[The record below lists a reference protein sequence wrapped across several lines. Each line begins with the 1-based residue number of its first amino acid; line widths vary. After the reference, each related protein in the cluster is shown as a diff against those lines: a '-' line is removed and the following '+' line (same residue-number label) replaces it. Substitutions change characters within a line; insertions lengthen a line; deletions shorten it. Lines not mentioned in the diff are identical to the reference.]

1 MAVRQ
6 QIADSLRSK
15 RVRRG
20 CGRNRLG
27 FLRHRLKFLYAGQTL
42 GRRLTELAKRNVKD
56 NQADEQAATLA
67 RGTAEV
73 ISPAELAAKI
83 ALGRPLRIKLG
94 MDPTAPDL
102 HLGHSLTLKKLRDFQ
117 RAGHT
122 VIFLVGDFT
131 AMIGDPTGRSETR
144 KPLSRDEIER
154 NAETYREQV
163 FKVLDRELTEIRFNS
178 EWMNGV
184 DVRELIRIAAT
195 VSVAR
200 LLERDDFEKRLAA
213 EEPLFLHELLYPVI
227 QGYDSVAL
235 KADIEIGGTDQKFNM
250 LVGRD
255 LQRHFG
261 QEPQVV
267 MTMPLLEGLDGVRK
281 MSKSLGN
288 YVGLTDK
295 PEDMY
300 GKLMSVPDQLMVRYY
315 ELLTTATPEEIAAVK
330 SGRLHPM
337 EAKKRLARTIV
348 GEYHGDAAA
357 TRAEQYFESKFQRKE
372 IPATAQ
378 VYRIAEDL
386 WICELMKQL
395 KFTPSTSEARRLVS
409 QGAVR
414 VDGRTITDVNFRFV
428 PGEHKV
434 LEVGKRRVAR
444 IEP

>member
-1 MAVRQ
+1 MNE
-6 QIADSLRSK
+6 D
-15 RVRRG
+15 
-20 CGRNRLG
+20 
-27 FLRHRLKFLYAGQTL
+27 
-42 GRRLTELAKRNVKD
+42 
-56 NQADEQAATLA
+56 QAIEQAAALA
-67 RGTAEV
+67 KGSSEV
-73 ISPAELAAKI
+73 ISVAELAAKL
-83 ALGRPLRIKLG
+83 ALNRPLRIKLG

-117 RAGHT
+117 DAGHT

-144 KPLSRDEIER
+144 KPLSRDQIER
-154 NAETYREQV
+154 NAETYRTQA
-163 FKVLDRELTEIRFNS
+163 FKILDRERVEVRFNS
-178 EWMNGV
+178 EWMNELGV
-184 DVRELIRIAAT
+184 RRLIEIAAK

-235 KADIEIGGTDQKFNM
+235 EADLKIGGTDQKFNM
-250 LVGRD
+250 LVGRE

-261 QEPQVV
+261 HAPQAV

-281 MSKSLGN
+281 MSKSYGN

-300 GKLMSVPDQLMVRYY
+300 GKLMSVPDRLMVRYY
-315 ELLTTATPEEIAAVK
+315 ELVTKATPEEIAAVK
-330 SGRLHPM
+330 SGGLHPM
-337 EAKKRLARTIV
+337 EAKKLLARTIV
-348 GEYHGDAAA
+348 TEYHGARAAD
-357 TRAEQYFESKFQRKE
+357 RAEQYFESKFQRRE
-372 IPATAQ
+372 IPASTQ
-378 VYRIAEDL
+378 VYRIAEEM
-386 WICELMKQL
+386 WVCELMKQL
-395 KFTPSTSEARRLVS
+395 QFTPSTSEARRLVS

>member
-1 MAVRQ
+1 
-6 QIADSLRSK
+6 LTK
-15 RVRRG
+15 RDV
-20 CGRNRLG
+20 N
-27 FLRHRLKFLYAGQTL
+27 
-42 GRRLTELAKRNVKD
+42 D
-56 NQADEQAATLA
+56 NQANEQAAALA
-67 RGTAEV
+67 SGSSEV
-73 ISPAELAAKI
+73 ISAAELAAKL

-117 RAGHT
+117 DAGHT

-131 AMIGDPTGRSETR
+131 AMIGDPTGRSQTR
-144 KPLSRDEIER
+144 KPLSRDQIER
-154 NAETYREQV
+154 NAETYRTQA
-163 FKVLDRELTEIRFNS
+163 FKLLDRERIEVRFNS
-178 EWMNGV
+178 EWMNELGV
-184 DVRELIRIAAT
+184 RRLIEIAAK

-200 LLERDDFEKRLAA
+200 LLERDDFEKRLADQ
-213 EEPLFLHELLYPVI
+213 EPLFLHELLYPVI

-235 KADIEIGGTDQKFNM
+235 EADLEIGGTDQKFNM
-250 LVGRD
+250 LVGRE

-261 QEPQVV
+261 QAPQAV

-281 MSKSLGN
+281 MSKSYEN

-300 GKLMSVPDQLMVRYY
+300 GKLMSLPDQLMVRYY
-315 ELLTTATPEEIAAVK
+315 QLLTKATPEEIAAVK
-330 SGRLHPM
+330 SGGLHPM

-348 GEYHGDAAA
+348 GEYHGARAAN
-357 TRAEQYFESKFQRKE
+357 RAEQYFESKFQRRE
-372 IPATAQ
+372 IPAGAQ

-395 KFTPSTSEARRLVS
+395 QFTPSTSEARRLVS

>member
-1 MAVRQ
+1 M
-6 QIADSLRSK
+6 
-15 RVRRG
+15 
-20 CGRNRLG
+20 
-27 FLRHRLKFLYAGQTL
+27 
-42 GRRLTELAKRNVKD
+42 AKRNVKE
-56 NQADEQAATLA
+56 NQADEQAAALA
-67 RGTAEV
+67 RGVVEI

-83 ALGRPLRIKLG
+83 APGRPLRIKLG

-102 HLGHSLTLKKLRDFQ
+102 HLGHSVVLKKLRDFQ
-117 RAGHT
+117 DAGHT

-154 NAETYREQV
+154 NANTYREQV
-163 FKVLDRELTEIRFNS
+163 FKILDREATEIRFNS
-178 EWMNGV
+178 EWMNDL
-184 DVRELIRIAAT
+184 DVAELIKIAAT
-195 VSVAR
+195 VSVSR
-200 LLERDDFEKRLAA
+200 LLERDDFEKRLEAQ
-213 EEPLFLHELLYPVI
+213 EPLFLHELLYPVI

-235 KADIEIGGTDQKFNM
+235 KADLEIGGTDQKFNM

-261 QEPQVV
+261 QAPQVV
-267 MTMPLLEGLDGVRK
+267 MTMPLLEGLDGVKK

-295 PEDMY
+295 PEDVY
-300 GKLMSVPDQLMVRYY
+300 GKLMSVPDKLMVRYY
-315 ELLTTATPEEIAAVK
+315 ELLTSATPEEIAAVK
-330 SGRLHPM
+330 SGGMHPM
-337 EAKKRLARTIV
+337 EAKKRLARMIV
-348 GEYHGDAAA
+348 TEYQGASAA
-357 TRAEQYFESKFQRKE
+357 TRAEEYFESKHQRRE
-372 IPATAQ
+372 IPANAQ

-395 KFTPSTSEARRLVS
+395 QFTPSTSEARRLVS

-414 VDGRTITDVNFRFV
+414 VDGHTVTDVNFRFV

>member
-1 MAVRQ
+1 LEA
-6 QIADSLRSK
+6 IAPLELER
-15 RVRRG
+15 
-20 CGRNRLG
+20 
-27 FLRHRLKFLYAGQTL
+27 
-42 GRRLTELAKRNVKD
+42 TELAKRNVKE
-56 NQADEQAATLA
+56 NQATGHAAALA
-67 RGTAEV
+67 RGTVEV
-73 ISPAELAAKI
+73 ISPSELAAKI

-102 HLGHSLTLKKLRDFQ
+102 HLGHSVVLKKLRDFQ
-117 RAGHT
+117 DAGHI

-154 NAETYREQV
+154 NAKTYRDQV
-163 FKVLDRELTEIRFNS
+163 FKILDREATEIRFNS
-178 EWMNGV
+178 EWMNGLEIA
-184 DVRELIRIAAT
+184 ELIKIAAT
-195 VSVAR
+195 LSVAR

-235 KADIEIGGTDQKFNM
+235 KADLEIGGTDQKFNM
-250 LVGRD
+250 LVARD

-261 QEPQVV
+261 QDPQAV

-300 GKLMSVPDQLMVRYY
+300 GKLMSVPDKLMVRYY
-315 ELLTTATPEEIAAVK
+315 DLLTSATPEEIAAVK
-330 SGRLHPM
+330 SGGMHPM
-337 EAKKRLARTIV
+337 EAKKRLARMIV
-348 GEYHGDAAA
+348 SEYQGAAAA
-357 TRAEQYFESKFQRKE
+357 TRAEEYFESKHQRRE
-372 IPATAQ
+372 VPANAQ

-395 KFTPSTSEARRLVS
+395 QFTPSTSEARRLVS

>member
-1 MAVRQ
+1 MK
-6 QIADSLRSK
+6 LR
-15 RVRRG
+15 R
-20 CGRNRLG
+20 
-27 FLRHRLKFLYAGQTL
+27 
-42 GRRLTELAKRNVKD
+42 TELTKRDVNE
-56 NQADEQAATLA
+56 NQANEQAAALA
-67 RGTAEV
+67 QGSIET
-73 ISPAELAAKI
+73 ISAAELAAKV

-117 RAGHT
+117 DAGHT

-144 KPLSRDEIER
+144 KPLSREQIER
-154 NAETYREQV
+154 NAETYRAQA
-163 FKVLDRELTEIRFNS
+163 FKILDRERTEVRFNS
-178 EWMNGV
+178 EWMNELGV
-184 DVRELIRIAAT
+184 RRLIEIAAK

-213 EEPLFLHELLYPVI
+213 QEPLFLHELLYPVI

-235 KADIEIGGTDQKFNM
+235 EADLEIGGTDQKFNM
-250 LVGRD
+250 LVGRE

-261 QEPQVV
+261 QTPQAV

-281 MSKSLGN
+281 MSKSYGN

-300 GKLMSVPDQLMVRYY
+300 GKLMSAPDKLMVRYY
-315 ELLTTATPEEIAAVK
+315 ELLTKATPEEIAAVK
-330 SGRLHPM
+330 SGGLHPM
-337 EAKKRLARTIV
+337 EAKKRLARAIV
-348 GEYHGDAAA
+348 AEYHGARAAD
-357 TRAEQYFESKFQRKE
+357 RAEQYFESKHQRRE
-372 IPATAQ
+372 IPASTQ

-395 KFTPSTSEARRLVS
+395 QFTPSTSEARRLVS

>member
-1 MAVRQ
+1 V
-6 QIADSLRSK
+6 
-15 RVRRG
+15 
-20 CGRNRLG
+20 N
-27 FLRHRLKFLYAGQTL
+27 
-42 GRRLTELAKRNVKD
+42 E
-56 NQADEQAATLA
+56 NQANEQAAALA
-67 RGTAEV
+67 RGTTEV

-117 RAGHT
+117 DAGHT

-144 KPLSRDEIER
+144 KPLSRGQIEQ
-154 NAETYREQV
+154 NAETYRAQA
-163 FKVLDRELTEIRFNS
+163 FKILDRERTEVRFNS
-178 EWMNGV
+178 EWMNELGV
-184 DVRELIRIAAT
+184 RRLIEIAAK

-200 LLERDDFEKRLAA
+200 LLERDDFEQRLADQ
-213 EEPLFLHELLYPVI
+213 EPLFLHELLYPVI

-235 KADIEIGGTDQKFNM
+235 EADLEIGGTDQKFNM
-250 LVGRD
+250 LVGRE
-255 LQRHFG
+255 LQRHLG
-261 QEPQVV
+261 QAPQAV
-267 MTMPLLEGLDGVRK
+267 MTMPLLEGLDGARK
-281 MSKSLGN
+281 MSKSYGN

-315 ELLTTATPEEIAAVK
+315 ELLTKATAEEIAAVK
-330 SGRLHPM
+330 SGGLHPM

-348 GEYHGDAAA
+348 AEYHGARAAN
-357 TRAEQYFESKFQRKE
+357 RAEQYFESKFQRRE
-372 IPATAQ
+372 IPASAQ

-395 KFTPSTSEARRLVS
+395 QFTPSTSEARRLVS

>member
-1 MAVRQ
+1 
-6 QIADSLRSK
+6 
-15 RVRRG
+15 
-20 CGRNRLG
+20 
-27 FLRHRLKFLYAGQTL
+27 
-42 GRRLTELAKRNVKD
+42 LAKRTANE
-56 NQADEQAATLA
+56 NQAKEQAAALA
-67 RGTAEV
+67 RGATEV
-73 ISPAELAAKI
+73 ISPAELSARI

-117 RAGHT
+117 DAGHT

-154 NAETYREQV
+154 NADTYREQA
-163 FKVLDRELTEIRFNS
+163 FKILDRELTEVRFNS

-184 DVRELIRIAAT
+184 NVAELIKIAAT
-195 VSVAR
+195 LSVAR

-213 EEPLFLHELLYPVI
+213 QEPLFLHELLYPVI

-235 KADIEIGGTDQKFNM
+235 KADLEIGGTDQKFNM

-261 QEPQVV
+261 QDPQAV
-267 MTMPLLEGLDGVRK
+267 MTMPLLEGLDGLRK

-288 YVGLTDK
+288 YVGLTDQ

-300 GKLMSVPDQLMVRYY
+300 GKLMSVPDKLMVRYY
-315 ELLTTATPEEIAAVK
+315 ELLTVATPEEIAAVK
-330 SGRLHPM
+330 SGAMHPM
-337 EAKKRLARTIV
+337 EAKKRLARTLV
-348 GEYHGDAAA
+348 TEYHGAPAA
-357 TRAEQYFESKFQRKE
+357 TRAEEYFESKHQRRE
-372 IPATAQ
+372 VPASAQ

-395 KFTPSTSEARRLVS
+395 QFTPSTSEARRLVS

>member
-1 MAVRQ
+1 MKE
-6 QIADSLRSK
+6 D
-15 RVRRG
+15 
-20 CGRNRLG
+20 
-27 FLRHRLKFLYAGQTL
+27 
-42 GRRLTELAKRNVKD
+42 
-56 NQADEQAATLA
+56 QANEQAAAFA

-73 ISPAELAAKI
+73 ISPTELAAKI
-83 ALGRPLRIKLG
+83 ALGLPLRIKLG

-102 HLGHSLTLKKLRDFQ
+102 HLGHSLTLKKLREFQ
-117 RAGHT
+117 DAGHT

-154 NAETYREQV
+154 NADTYREQAYRI
-163 FKVLDRELTEIRFNS
+163 LDRELTEVRFNS
-178 EWMNGV
+178 EWMNEL
-184 DVRELIRIAAT
+184 DVAKLIEVAAK

-200 LLERDDFEKRLAA
+200 LLERDDFEKRLGA

-235 KADIEIGGTDQKFNM
+235 KADLEIGGTDQKFNM

-261 QEPQVV
+261 QAPQAV

-295 PEDMY
+295 PVDMY
-300 GKLMSVPDQLMVRYY
+300 GKLMSVPDKLMVRYY

-330 SGRLHPM
+330 SGAMHPM

-348 GEYHGDAAA
+348 TEYHGAPAA
-357 TRAEQYFESKFQRKE
+357 TRAEEYFESKHQRRE
-372 IPATAQ
+372 VPTSAQ

-395 KFTPSTSEARRLVS
+395 QFTPSTSEARRLVS

>member
-1 MAVRQ
+1 
-6 QIADSLRSK
+6 
-15 RVRRG
+15 
-20 CGRNRLG
+20 
-27 FLRHRLKFLYAGQTL
+27 
-42 GRRLTELAKRNVKD
+42 LAKQNVKE
-56 NQADEQAATLA
+56 NQADEQAAALA
-67 RGTAEV
+67 RGVVEI
-73 ISPAELAAKI
+73 ISPSELAAKI

-94 MDPTAPDL
+94 ADPTAPDL
-102 HLGHSLTLKKLRDFQ
+102 HLGHSVVLKKLRDFQ
-117 RAGHT
+117 DAGHT

-154 NAETYREQV
+154 NANTYREQV
-163 FKVLDRELTEIRFNS
+163 FKILDREVTEVRFNS
-178 EWMNGV
+178 EWMNGLSV
-184 DVRELIRIAAT
+184 AELIKIAAT
-195 VSVAR
+195 LSVAR

-235 KADIEIGGTDQKFNM
+235 KADLEIGGTDQKFNM
-250 LVGRD
+250 LVARD

-288 YVGLTDK
+288 YVGLTER

-300 GKLMSVPDQLMVRYY
+300 GKLMSVPDKLMVRYY
-315 ELLTTATPEEIAAVK
+315 ELLTSATPEEIAAIK
-330 SGRLHPM
+330 SGGMHPM
-337 EAKKRLARTIV
+337 EVKKRLARMIV
-348 GEYHGDAAA
+348 NEYQGASAA
-357 TRAEQYFESKFQRKE
+357 TRAEEYFESKHQRRE
-372 IPATAQ
+372 IPANAQ

-395 KFTPSTSEARRLVS
+395 QFTPSTSEARRLVS

>member
-1 MAVRQ
+1 
-6 QIADSLRSK
+6 
-15 RVRRG
+15 
-20 CGRNRLG
+20 
-27 FLRHRLKFLYAGQTL
+27 
-42 GRRLTELAKRNVKD
+42 LAKRNVKE
-56 NQADEQAATLA
+56 NQATEQAAAFA
-67 RGTAEV
+67 RGTVEV
-73 ISPAELAAKI
+73 ISPSELAGKI

-117 RAGHT
+117 DAGHT

-154 NAETYREQV
+154 NAETYRDQV
-163 FKVLDRELTEIRFNS
+163 FKILDREATEIRFNS
-178 EWMNGV
+178 EWMNGLNV
-184 DVRELIRIAAT
+184 AERIKSAAT
-195 VSVAR
+195 LSVAR

-235 KADIEIGGTDQKFNM
+235 KADLEIGGTDQKFNM
-250 LVGRD
+250 LVARD

-261 QEPQVV
+261 QEPQAV

-300 GKLMSVPDQLMVRYY
+300 GKLMSVPDKLMVRYY
-315 ELLTTATPEEIAAVK
+315 ELLTSATPEEIAAVK
-330 SGRLHPM
+330 SGGMHPM
-337 EAKKRLARTIV
+337 EAKKRLARMLVT
-348 GEYHGDAAA
+348 EYQGASAA
-357 TRAEQYFESKFQRKE
+357 TRAEEYFESKHQRRE
-372 IPATAQ
+372 IPANAQ

-395 KFTPSTSEARRLVS
+395 QFTPSTSEARRLVS